1 MSSERATYRER
12 TPWSGWV
19 RVALWGA
26 IVASSYPLLAG
37 WGEAVPLPQ
46 RLVIVGAVGV
56 VGAAVEVFLGGL
68 IVRVEQTRVFM
79 HLGVL
84 PLVRRS
90 VPFSE
95 IVSLESVR
103 YQPLREFGGWGVRG
117 WGKRKAWSA
126 RGNQA
131 VALTLEDDRLLL
143 IGSDHPRRLE
153 ERIRAAVG
161 ERLRTA

>member
-1 MSSERATYRER
+1 MSSDRATYRER
-12 TPWSGWV
+12 TPWSGWFRLV
-19 RVALWGA
+19 LWGA
-26 IVASSYPLLAG
+26 IVAGCYPLLAE
-37 WGEAVPLPQ
+37 WGGALPLFR
-46 RLVIVGAVGV
+46 RLFLVGAVGL
-56 VGAAVEVFLGGL
+56 VGGSVELFLGGL
-68 IVRVEQTRVFM
+68 TVRVEQTRVFM
-79 HLGVL
+79 HLGVV

-161 ERLRTA
+161 ERLGTA